1 MGIPDGDPYRGF
13 PPGLAVPLYPPSVSA
28 SVVFVYVVFISVVGA
43 EPAGSRGIETVTVVP
58 SPFRVEIETVAP
70 RRSA

>member
-1 MGIPDGDPYRGF
+1 
-13 PPGLAVPLYPPSVSA
+13 VSA
-28 SVVFVYVVFISVVGA
+28 SVVFVYVVFVYVVFISVVGA
-43 EPAGSRGIETVTVVP
+43 EPAGSTGIETVTVVP

>member
-1 MGIPDGDPYRGF
+1 M
-13 PPGLAVPLYPPSVSA
+13 AVPLYPPSVSA
-28 SVVFVYVVFISVVGA
+28 SVVFVYVVGA

>member
-1 MGIPDGDPYRGF
+1 M
-13 PPGLAVPLYPPSVSA
+13 
-28 SVVFVYVVFISVVGA
+28 
-43 EPAGSRGIETVTVVP
+43 GSRGIETVTVVP

>member
-1 MGIPDGDPYRGF
+1 M
-13 PPGLAVPLYPPSVSA
+13 AVPLYPPSVSA
-28 SVVFVYVVFISVVGA
+28 SVVFVYVVFVYVVFVYVVVA
-43 EPAGSRGIETVTVVP
+43 EPVGSTGIETVTVVP

>member
-1 MGIPDGDPYRGF
+1 
-13 PPGLAVPLYPPSVSA
+13 VSA
-28 SVVFVYVVFISVVGA
+28 SVVVYVVFVYVVVA
-43 EPAGSRGIETVTVVP
+43 EPVGSTGIETVTVVP